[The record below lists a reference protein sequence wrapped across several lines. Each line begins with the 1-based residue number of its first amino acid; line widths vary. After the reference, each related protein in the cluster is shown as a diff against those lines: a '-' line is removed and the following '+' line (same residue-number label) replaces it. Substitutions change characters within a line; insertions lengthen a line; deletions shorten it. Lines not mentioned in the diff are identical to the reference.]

1 MSLSFFN
8 TLTLKQKKVYSAI
21 ELFIKS
27 NGIPPTVREIGEMIG
42 EKTPGAVQGILN
54 RLEQKGVIKRKE
66 GMARSIQLMSQ
77 EFELYVTPQYIPQ
90 IKKISM
96 RNIDEL
102 LNIYNIYNY
111 LPVPPGFIESGKK
124 HFIIK
129 CSNDSLAE
137 SGIKPGDMLLVSMD
151 EDLKDNDI
159 VLALYNNR
167 LLLRRYYRGSGAGS
181 LILKADSDPLD
192 KEIFK
197 TEQIKISGKV
207 IGKYT
212 KY

>member
-1 MSLSFFN
+1 MPLSFFN

-21 ELFIKS
+21 ELYIKS

-54 RLEQKGVIKRKE
+54 RLERKGVIKRQE
-66 GMARSIQLMSQ
+66 GMARSIQLVPQ
-77 EFELYVTPQYIPQ
+77 ESELYLTPQYIPQ

-96 RNIDEL
+96 RNIDDL
-102 LNIYNIYNY
+102 LSIYNIYNY
-111 LPVPPGFIESGKK
+111 MPVPPGFVESGKK

-129 CSNDSLAE
+129 CPNDSLAE

-151 EDLKDNDI
+151 EDLKDKDI
-159 VLALYNNR
+159 ILALYNNR
-167 LLLRRYYRGSGAGS
+167 LLLRRYYKSPDVS
-181 LILKADSDPLD
+181 SVILKADSDPFD

-197 TEQIKISGKV
+197 MEQIKISGKV